1 MVSTTTA
8 AHGIAKDARDAM
20 KQSARAVSAGSEDIQ
35 GDIEALRSDITDLAK
50 ELAKIVSTKG
60 NSAFRHAKSGAE
72 DTIAEL
78 EKRARSAGDDVTEAI
93 TNAVQAKPYTTL
105 AIAVG
110 LGFLFG
116 ASWRR

>member
-20 KQSARAVSAGSEDIQ
+20 KQSARAMSAGSEDIQ
-35 GDIEALRSDITDLAK
+35 ADIDALRSDIADLAK
-50 ELAKIVSTKG
+50 QLAKIASTKG

-72 DTIAEL
+72 DTIADL
-78 EKRARSAGDDVTEAI
+78 EKWAHNKGDDVTEAI
-93 TNAVQAKPYTTL
+93 TNSVQAKPYTTL
-105 AIAVG
+105 AIAAG

-116 ASWRR
+116 TSWRR